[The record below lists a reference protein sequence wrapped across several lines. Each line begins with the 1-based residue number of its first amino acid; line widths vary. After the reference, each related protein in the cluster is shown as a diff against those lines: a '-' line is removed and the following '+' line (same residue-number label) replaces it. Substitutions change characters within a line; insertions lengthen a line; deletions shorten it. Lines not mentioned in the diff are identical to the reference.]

1 MTAGG
6 RRAGS
11 AAAAAAV
18 TVLLASCAASAP
30 AARPVANAPAGTPA
44 SATAAATPVAPTPPV
59 TPPPTPPVTPPA
71 TPTPTPTR
79 VSAAPTPAAAA
90 AATAQR
96 TAPASP
102 APVRL
107 PFPVPV
113 VVGNATQVV
122 TVRASGSWATVVAWQ
137 RDASGWH
144 RVLSTAAARV
154 GANGVTNGATRR
166 QGTNTTPTGT
176 YPLTQAFGILADP
189 GARLPYHRVGPD
201 DWWVEDNN
209 SRWYNTLRQASAGGF
224 DTSLPESDV
233 NGSEHLIR
241 HPGQYDYAVVIDY
254 NMHPAVPYRGAGI
267 FLHVSDG
274 YPTAGCVAV
283 PTATLVAI
291 LRWLDPGAHPRIAI
305 G

>member
-1 MTAGG
+1 MTARTRRAG

-18 TVLLASCAASAP
+18 VVLLASCASSAP
-30 AARPVANAPAGTPA
+30 AAPATAPA
-44 SATAAATPVAPTPPV
+44 SATGPA
-59 TPPPTPPVTPPA
+59 PA
-71 TPTPTPTR
+71 TVPAPASSP
-79 VSAAPTPAAAA
+79 SAPTPAATP
-90 AATAQR
+90 AATRAGAVPTPTSTPAPQR
-96 TAPASP
+96 TTTASP

-122 TVRASGSWATVVAWQ
+122 TVKASGSWATVVAWQ
-137 RDASGWH
+137 RDGTGWH

-176 YPLTQAFGILADP
+176 YTLTQAFGILADP

-224 DTSLPESDV
+224 DTALPESDV
-233 NGSEHLIR
+233 NGSEHLIT
-241 HPGQYDYAVVIDY
+241 HTGQYDYAVVIDY

-283 PTATLVAI
+283 PRATLVAM
-291 LRWLDPGAHPRIAI
+291 LRWLDPAAHPRIAI

>member
-1 MTAGG
+1 MTTVVRTVLAL
-6 RRAGS
+6 AV
-11 AAAAAAV
+11 AAA
-18 TVLLASCAASAP
+18 LLAGCAASPPAQQAAATTP
-30 AARPVANAPAGTPA
+30 STSATPEPPASTLTPTPSPLAAGPTAARPTTSPSARPSAPPTGTA
-44 SATAAATPVAPTPPV
+44 PVAGQP
-59 TPPPTPPVTPPA
+59 
-71 TPTPTPTR
+71 
-79 VSAAPTPAAAA
+79 
-90 AATAQR
+90 
-96 TAPASP
+96 
-102 APVRL
+102 L

-113 VVGNATQVV
+113 TIGSATQVI
-122 TVRASGSWATVVAWQ
+122 TVQASGSWASVVAWQ
-137 RDASGWH
+137 RDATGWH
-144 RVLSTAAARV
+144 RVLATAAARV
-154 GANGVTNGATRR
+154 GANGVTNGSTRR

-176 YPLTQAFGILADP
+176 YTLTQAFGILANP

-224 DTSLPESDV
+224 DTALPESDV

-241 HPGQYDYAVVIDY
+241 HTGQYDYAVVIDY

-283 PTATLVAI
+283 PRATLVAM
-291 LRWLDPGAHPRIAI
+291 LRWLDPGRHPRIAI

>member
-1 MTAGG
+1 MTAGTGRAG

-18 TVLLASCAASAP
+18 AVLLASCAASARGARP
-30 AARPVANAPAGTPA
+30 AAPAATGIPA
-44 SATAAATPVAPTPPV
+44 SATAAATSAAP
-59 TPPPTPPVTPPA
+59 
-71 TPTPTPTR
+71 TPTPTPTPTPSATR
-79 VSAAPTPAAAA
+79 ASAAPSPSA

-113 VVGNATQVV
+113 VVGDATQVV

-144 RVLSTAAARV
+144 PVLSTAAARA
-154 GANGVTNGATRR
+154 GANGVTSGATRR

-176 YPLTQAFGILADP
+176 YTLTQAFGILADP

-201 DWWVEDNN
+201 DWWVEDNT

-224 DTSLPESDV
+224 DTALPESDV

-241 HPGQYDYAVVIDY
+241 HTGQYDYAVVIDY
-254 NMHPAVPYRGAGI
+254 NLHPAVRYRGAGI

-283 PTATLVAI
+283 PRATLVAI

>member
-1 MTAGG
+1 M
-6 RRAGS
+6 
-11 AAAAAAV
+11 
-18 TVLLASCAASAP
+18 
-30 AARPVANAPAGTPA
+30 
-44 SATAAATPVAPTPPV
+44 
-59 TPPPTPPVTPPA
+59 
-71 TPTPTPTR
+71 
-79 VSAAPTPAAAA
+79 
-90 AATAQR
+90 
-96 TAPASP
+96 
-102 APVRL
+102 RL

-144 RVLSTAAARV
+144 RVLSTTAARV
-154 GANGVTNGATRR
+154 GANGVTSGATRR

-176 YPLTQAFGILADP
+176 YTLTQAFGILANP

-209 SRWYNTLRQASAGGF
+209 SRWYNSLRQASAGGF
-224 DTSLPESDV
+224 DTALPESAV

-241 HPGQYDYAVVIDY
+241 HIGQYDYAVVIDY
-254 NMHPAVPYRGAGI
+254 NMHPAVLYRGAGI

-283 PTATLVAI
+283 PRTTLVTI
-291 LRWLDPGAHPRIAI
+291 LRWLNPGAHPRIAI

>member
-1 MTAGG
+1 MTRVRTALAVAAGAALL
-6 RRAGS
+6 AGCATAVPAAQPS
-11 AAAAAAV
+11 AALP
-18 TVLLASCAASAP
+18 TSP
-30 AARPVANAPAGTPA
+30 AATHGPPP
-44 SATAAATPVAPTPPV
+44 SSTPP
-59 TPPPTPPVTPPA
+59 
-71 TPTPTPTR
+71 TPTPTPTPQPIPASPR
-79 VSAAPTPAAAA
+79 AASTPTPPP
-90 AATAQR
+90 TR
-96 TAPASP
+96 TAASP
-102 APVRL
+102 APARL

-137 RDASGWH
+137 RGTSGWH

-154 GANGVTNGATRR
+154 GANGVTSGATRR
-166 QGTNTTPTGT
+166 QGTNTTPAGT

-224 DTSLPESDV
+224 DTALPESDV

-241 HPGQYDYAVVIDY
+241 HTGQYDYAVVIDY
-254 NMHPAVPYRGAGI
+254 NMHPAVRYRGAGI

-283 PTATLVAI
+283 PRDTLVAI